1 MDTSRFLKALNRI
14 MSDRY
19 GVKIEYEVKPC
30 GTNAMIRENVTQE
43 MNLAAV

>member
-19 GVKIEYEVKPC
+19 GVKIEYEVEPC
-30 GTNAMIRENVTQE
+30 GKSATTQGNAMQE
-43 MNLAAV
+43 MKWAAV